1 MWVKIC
7 GITRWEDAWLA
18 AGLGAAAVGFVFW
31 PGSRRSIE
39 PMAAGDIVRRLPAS
53 VTPVGVFVN
62 QPAEHVNAVAQ
73 ALGLG
78 AVQLH
83 GAETRE
89 YCARITTPIIKAVPV
104 GSGFRVTAVADL
116 PAGVTVLLDVDD
128 PVARGGTGRAVD
140 WMAAREVARMRR
152 TILAGGLTPENV
164 VAAIR
169 TVEPDGVDVSSGVE
183 SKPGVKDHRRLRRF
197 FDAINSSVV
206 GGRE

>member
-83 GAETRE
+83 GAETPGILCADYDAHHQGRAGRE
-89 YCARITTPIIKAVPV
+89 RVPRDGGSRSTRGRDGAARCRRSG
-104 GSGFRVTAVADL
+104 GSRWNGPGGRLDGR
-116 PAGVTVLLDVDD
+116 AG
-128 PVARGGTGRAVD
+128 GGTQ
-140 WMAAREVARMRR
+140 RR